1 MVQVQHRPST
11 RVTPQQ
17 RKRPQT
23 HKNYDGKGP
32 RKTPNMRLHAAH
44 TEVCERL
51 CMQGPCRPPCR
62 ETAADTMGAASGARG
77 SWLRCGREQ
86 KTATA
91 ASDGQPVHLARGNAR
106 NAERRLQPAGSCGA
120 QRIRAD
126 TLSGYLDTSER
137 SCCTSPR
144 RGQEGTSPM
153 YSMVQF
159 TRGKRVNYVVMT
171 LKKNH
176 T

>member
-86 KTATA
+86 TTATA
-91 ASDGQPVHLARGNAR
+91 ASDGQPVRATDPRRYAARVPR
-106 NAERRLQPAGSCGA
+106 YIGA
-120 QRIRAD
+120 QLLYESEARAGGD
-126 TLSGYLDTSER
+126 FS
-137 SCCTSPR
+137 
-144 RGQEGTSPM
+144 
-153 YSMVQF
+153 
-159 TRGKRVNYVVMT
+159 YV
-171 LKKNH
+171 
-176 T
+176 